1 MKNQRDMNT
10 LIIEPSSKID
20 YQLFV
25 SLAKRLNV
33 TFREEKIKAKKAKNV
48 SEEALLVKAE
58 RLNKQMNE
66 DAFFALAGS
75 FDLPETADE
84 LIKIIESSRTSSKEM
99 DTSWAD

>member
-1 MKNQRDMNT
+1 MNT
-10 LIIEPSSKID
+10 LIIEPNSKVD
-20 YQLFV
+20 YQIFV

-33 TFREEKIKAKKAKNV
+33 TFREEKVKARKVKKSKEDA
-48 SEEALLVKAE
+48 SFAEAE
-58 RLNKQMNE
+58 RLKKQMKE

-84 LIKIIESSRTSSKEM
+84 LIEIIESSRTSNKEM